1 MNSIFYLPLDKEVKA
16 NIQQTPQDIKNKKD
30 SRKQFTSICMDFS
43 TRVCSMDGISNSVI
57 QTPPPPPNLYIRSIS
72 HSVSIT
78 AAVPKLFSKRNIL

>member
-16 NIQQTPQDIKNKKD
+16 NIQQPPQDIKNKKD
-30 SRKQFTSICMDFS
+30 SRKQSTSICMDFS
-43 TRVCSMDGISNSVI
+43 TRGCSVDGISNSAI
-57 QTPPPPPNLYIRSIS
+57 QTPPNLYIRSIS